1 MCVANKLPS
10 RRTMRMIAALLL
22 FALGAD
28 LGNGQDLGEA
38 ARLERR
44 RRATLPKHA
53 AMLGDEDLK
62 RGRIL
67 APETNAKRA
76 TPGLETP
83 AVQPASAAGPEIAIC
98 DPAECSLGEYA
109 RTLRLRKQH
118 REQAARLA
126 AAPEISHPKAT
137 PVDRPFKTEPL
148 RKPLSVAVT
157 RSQDVS
163 GGAAGELTPA
173 ASSPTR
179 TAAAKQPA
187 SSPPLSIS
195 GSQPVRAD
203 SQVKSNEYLHE
214 AKSVIVQ
221 AGDSLWKISRRY
233 LGDGRLWTLLWKANA
248 DIRKPDLLRPGQ
260 LLLLPKRPDVQLARM
275 AVRVRRDY

>member
-1 MCVANKLPS
+1 
-10 RRTMRMIAALLL
+10 MRMIGALLL

-67 APETNAKRA
+67 VPETNAKRA
-76 TPGLETP
+76 TPGLETR
-83 AVQPASAAGPEIAIC
+83 AVLPASASGPEIAIC

-126 AAPEISHPKAT
+126 AVPETPHPKAASPDPA
-137 PVDRPFKTEPL
+137 PVMTEAL
-148 RKPLSVAVT
+148 RKPLSVAVS
-157 RSQDVS
+157 RSQKVS
-163 GGAAGELTPA
+163 GRAAGENSPA
-173 ASSPTR
+173 R
-179 TAAAKQPA
+179 TAAAKQPT
-187 SSPPLSIS
+187 SSPALSIS
-195 GSQPVRAD
+195 SSQPVRAEAR
-203 SQVKSNEYLHE
+203 VKSNEYLHD

-248 DIRKPDLLRPGQ
+248 DIKKPDLLRPGQ